1 MFRILNE
8 TGRVYGDRS
17 GVALEEPRL
26 VAHVLE
32 QLPEAGF
39 TDSDLEAIPLLT
51 DQERCELFGTG
62 QQQSSTFSAPTP
74 PPAADIDEWLSPI
87 NLHLDE
93 WSCSSDT
100 TRSMQH
106 YDGSPNDRRFSR
118 HLGEVT
124 GRNRA
129 ENLAAAWQIAKSLML
144 VPSP

>member
-32 QLPEAGF
+32 QLTEAGF
-39 TDSDLEAIPLLT
+39 ADSDLEAIPLLT
-51 DQERCELFGTG
+51 DQERYELFGTG
-62 QQQSSTFSAPTP
+62 QQQSSTSAPTP
-74 PPAADIDEWLSPI
+74 PPAAEIDEWLSPI

-106 YDGSPNDRRFSR
+106 YDGSPTIAGSADIS
-118 HLGEVT
+118 
-124 GRNRA
+124 
-129 ENLAAAWQIAKSLML
+129 AKSPGAT
-144 VPSP
+144 VPKIALRHGRSQRASC